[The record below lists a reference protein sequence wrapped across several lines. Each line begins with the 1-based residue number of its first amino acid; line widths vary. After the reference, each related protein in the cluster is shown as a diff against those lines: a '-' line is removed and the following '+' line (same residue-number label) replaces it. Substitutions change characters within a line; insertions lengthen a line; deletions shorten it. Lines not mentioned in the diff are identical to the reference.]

1 VESPLKKPPA
11 VLVWLIRL
19 LIPPAAREAVIGDLW
34 ERYSTPLRFFSEG
47 VQVMPYVVASQIRRT
62 SSVAVL
68 ALQAFAL
75 FACLGGF
82 IPDLA
87 GAAVPHWARA
97 AVPTAVALLALVLRD
112 AYRSPARRP
121 VLSGVLDAVT
131 TAIALGLVEAAFIWL
146 TGAHIVASG
155 WIFLQQGIVMGAVAL
170 PVVAILRIASGA
182 DASSRLA
189 EGEVSDLES
198 DYTRFARAV
207 RWRNLAEIAT
217 CLAIIA
223 GSVSFLL
230 LYHPP
235 IAPAAWAT
243 QAVFAALVLYLAV
256 RGWARPLSAAG
267 GQLRAQYQSELARQH
282 RLRRVMWWWW
292 FTPLFLG
299 LGLNLIAPG
308 IAKNEPVR
316 LVLGGLAAVA
326 LAYCIAKLV
335 GDRGRRVQ
343 QEIGALQAMG

>member
-1 VESPLKKPPA
+1 MERKLKQPPA
-11 VLVWLIRL
+11 VLDRLVRL
-19 LIPPAAREAVIGDLW
+19 LIPPAAREEVTGDLW

-62 SSVAVL
+62 SSIAVL

-82 IPDLA
+82 IPDSA
-87 GAAVPHWARA
+87 GAALPHWARA

-131 TAIALGLVEAAFIWL
+131 AAVALGLAEAAFIWL
-146 TGAHIVASG
+146 TAAHLIGPG
-155 WIFLQQGIVMGAVAL
+155 WVFLQQGIVMGAVAL
-170 PVVAILRIASGA
+170 PVIAVLRIASGA
-182 DASSRLA
+182 DAPSRLA
-189 EGEVSDLES
+189 EGDVPDLEN
-198 DYTRFARAV
+198 DYTKFANAV
-207 RWRNLAEIAT
+207 RWRNLAEIAV

-235 IAPAAWAT
+235 IAPLAWAT
-243 QAVFAALVLYLAV
+243 QGVFAALTLYLAV
-256 RGWARPLSAAG
+256 RGWAPAAT
-267 GQLRAQYQSELARQH
+267 GQLRTQYQHELARQH

-316 LVLGGLAAVA
+316 IVLGGLAAVA

-335 GDRGRRVQ
+335 GDRGRRVR
-343 QEIGALQAMG
+343 QEISALEAMG

>member
-1 VESPLKKPPA
+1 MESPLKQPPA
-11 VLVWLIRL
+11 ALDLLVRL

-34 ERYSTPLRFFSEG
+34 ERYSTPLQFFSEG

-62 SSVAVL
+62 SSIAVL

-97 AVPTAVALLALVLRD
+97 AAPTLAALLALVLRD
-112 AYRSPARRP
+112 AYRTRRP

-131 TAIALGLVEAAFIWL
+131 AAVALALVEAASIWL
-146 TGAHIVASG
+146 TTAHLIAPG
-155 WIFLQQGIVMGAVAL
+155 WVFLQQGIVMGAVAL
-170 PVVAILRIASGA
+170 PVIAILRIASGA

-189 EGEVSDLES
+189 EGEVSDIES
-198 DYTRFARAV
+198 DYAAFARAV
-207 RWRNLAEIAT
+207 RWRNLAEIAV
-217 CLAIIA
+217 CLAIIL

-235 IAPAAWAT
+235 IAPVAWAT
-243 QAVFAALVLYLAV
+243 QAVFAALTLYLAV
-256 RGWARPLSAAG
+256 RGWARPLPAAG
-267 GQLRAQYQSELARQH
+267 GQLRTQYQRELARQH

-316 LVLGGLAAVA
+316 IVLGGLAAVA

-335 GDRGRRVQ
+335 GDRGRRVR
-343 QEIGALQAMG
+343 QEIGALEAMG